1 MDPITLTAIAST
13 ALKAGP
19 TLIRTVGNLF
29 GSSKTAEKVASAVE
43 TIDIEYSHRTDDS
56 APRQQRLEQ
65 ALQRLSP
72 TELLQLETLQT
83 ELARIEA
90 DREARQQRHQETLFS
105 EGQHTIREGDKSTHP
120 TVLKCRP
127 NLAYISMIAT
137 AIYVLGMSIASA
149 FNYGSGADM
158 AVAAFLI
165 SPAGAYMGLRHRE
178 KEKGL
183 AS

>member
-1 MDPITLTAIAST
+1 MDPLTIATLAST

-19 TLIRTVGNLF
+19 ALIRVVGNLF
-29 GSSKTAEKVASAVE
+29 GSNATADKVANAVE
-43 TIDIEYSHRTDDS
+43 RIETEYSTATS
-56 APRQQRLEQ
+56 QQKGLESQ
-65 ALQRLSP
+65 LKQLSS
-72 TELLQLETLQT
+72 TELVQLQTMQT

-90 DREARQQRHQETLFS
+90 EREARQLESTEILFS
-105 EGQHTIREGDKSTHP
+105 EGQHTIREGDKAQHST
-120 TVLKCRP
+120 VIKCRP
-127 NLAYISMIAT
+127 NLAYISMFAT
-137 AIYVLGMSIASA
+137 AIYVLGMSLAHA
-149 FNYGSGADM
+149 FDYGSGADM